1 MFLDYCIIQFRINIV
16 LLWHQTNQ
24 MSNQPEKIKVLFRL
38 RSLEMGGV
46 PRVVLDLLR
55 NLPKDKFD
63 FTLMLNLYQ
72 GELIKDIPSDIK
84 LIVVEKGKEQMSSN
98 PMIQKLQLIWRRMKL
113 EVYDK
118 FPSILYKIKVP
129 EKYDIEVSP
138 GYAEFDMVLNSP
150 DKKSRKLGW
159 FHTDVGYDKDQ
170 QRVLSRIEKMKRFDF
185 MIFGSKQTRQV
196 IGDLYQ
202 VTYPK
207 STVIY
212 NVIKVDEVL
221 KKADLFEHSFQTDLP
236 VFSSMG
242 RLHHRKG
249 YHTLM
254 KVHRSLLD
262 DGFAHRIAVIGGGNE
277 MENLINQRKELNVE
291 DSFLLLDSQT
301 NPYPYIKASDYFILP
316 TQSESYPLVIGEIM
330 CMRKPIISTNVGGIA
345 EMIDDGVDG
354 VLIKYDEDEMYESMK
369 SFMTNPELV
378 QKIVA
383 GTVKAYNKFDEKE
396 IYRQVSEVFEQQYQI
411 KCKNERC

>member
-1 MFLDYCIIQFRINIV
+1 
-16 LLWHQTNQ
+16 
-24 MSNQPEKIKVLFRL
+24 MSNQPKKIKVLFRL

-55 NLPKDKFD
+55 NLPKDKFE

-72 GELIKDIPSDIK
+72 GELVKEIPADLK
-84 LIVVEKGKEQMSSN
+84 VIVVEKGKEQMSSN
-98 PMIQKLQLIWRRMKL
+98 SFVQKMQLIWRRLKL
-113 EVYDK
+113 EVYDR
-118 FPSILYKIKVP
+118 FPSILYALKVP

-150 DKKSRKLGW
+150 DKNSRKIGW

-170 QRVLSRIEKMKRFDF
+170 KRVLSRIEKMKHFDF

-196 IGDLYQ
+196 IDDLYQ
-202 VTYPK
+202 VKYPK

-221 KKADLFEHSFQTDLP
+221 KKAELFEHSYETALP

-254 KVHRSLLD
+254 KVHKRLLE
-262 DGFAHRIAVIGGGNE
+262 DGFHHKIAVIGGGNE
-277 MENLINQRKELNVE
+277 MENLKNQQKELAVE
-291 DSFLLLDSQT
+291 NSFLLLDSQT

-316 TQSESYPLVIGEIM
+316 TQSESYPLVIGEVM

-345 EMIDDGVDG
+345 EMIEDGVDG
-354 VLIKYDEDEMYESMK
+354 VLIQYDEDEMYQAMK
-369 SFMTNPELV
+369 SFLTNPELV
-378 QKIVA
+378 NKIIQ
-383 GTVKAYNKFDEKE
+383 GTSTASTKFDENE
-396 IYRQVSEVFEQQYQI
+396 IYRQVTEVFEQQYQL
-411 KCKNERC
+411 KLANERG

>member
-1 MFLDYCIIQFRINIV
+1 MKS
-16 LLWHQTNQ
+16 TKPNQ
-24 MSNQPEKIKVLFRL
+24 KIKVLFRL

-55 NLPKDKFD
+55 NLPKDKFE

-72 GELIKDIPSDIK
+72 GELTNDIPKDIN

-98 PMIQKLQLIWRRMKL
+98 PFFQKIQLAWRRLKL
-113 EVYDK
+113 EIYDR
-118 FPSILYKIKVP
+118 FPSLLYALKVP

-150 DKKSRKLGW
+150 NKTSRKIGW
-159 FHTDVGYDKDQ
+159 FHSDVGYDKDKA
-170 QRVLSRIEKMKRFDF
+170 RVLSRIEKMKKFDF

-196 IGDLYQ
+196 IEDLYQ

-212 NVIKVDEVL
+212 NVIKVNEVL
-221 KKADLFEHSFQTDLP
+221 EKAELFKHDYKTDYP

-242 RLHHRKG
+242 RLHSRKG

-254 KVHRSLLD
+254 NVHKRLLN
-262 DGFAHRIAVIGGGNE
+262 DGFIHKIAIVGGGNE
-277 MENLINQRKELNVE
+277 MENLINQRKQLAVE
-291 DSFLLLDSQT
+291 DSFILLDTQT

-316 TQSESYPLVIGEIM
+316 TQSESYPLVIGEVM
-330 CMRKPIISTNVGGIA
+330 CMRKPIISTNVGGIP
-345 EMIDDGVDG
+345 EMIDNGIDG
-354 VLIKYDEDEMYESMK
+354 VLVDPNEDEMYDAMK
-369 SFMTNPELV
+369 LFLTNPAFV
-378 QKIVA
+378 QKIVD
-383 GTVKAYNKFDEKE
+383 GTENAIQKFDENE
-396 IYRQVSEVFEQQYQI
+396 IYRQITEVFVNQYQL
-411 KCKNERC
+411 KVKNERV

>member
-1 MFLDYCIIQFRINIV
+1 
-16 LLWHQTNQ
+16 
-24 MSNQPEKIKVLFRL
+24 MSNQPKKIKVLFRL

-72 GELIKDIPSDIK
+72 GELIKDIPADIK

-98 PMIQKLQLIWRRMKL
+98 PFIQKIQLAWRRLKL
-113 EVYDK
+113 EIYDQ
-118 FPSILYKIKVP
+118 FPSILYRLKVP
-129 EKYDIEVSP
+129 ERYDIEVSP
-138 GYAEFDMVLNSP
+138 GYAEFDMVLDSP
-150 DKKSRKLGW
+150 DKYSRKIGW
-159 FHTDVGYDKDQ
+159 FHSDVGYDKDK

-196 IGDLYQ
+196 IDDLYQ

-221 KKADLFEHSFQTDLP
+221 KKADLFEYSYKTDFP

-242 RLHHRKG
+242 RLHSRKG

-254 KVHRSLLD
+254 KVHKQLLD
-262 DGFAHRIAVIGGGNE
+262 DGFKHIIAVIGGGNE
-277 MENLINQRKELNVE
+277 MENLMSQRKELNVE

-316 TQSESYPLVIGEIM
+316 TQSESYPLVIGEVM
-330 CMRKPIISTNVGGIA
+330 CMQKPVISTNVGGIA
-345 EMIDDGVDG
+345 EMIEDGVDG
-354 VLIKYDEDEMYESMK
+354 VLISYDEQEMYDSMK
-369 SFMTNPELV
+369 SFMTDQELV
-378 QKIVA
+378 HRITK
-383 GTVKAYNKFDEKE
+383 GTVAANHKFDEQK
-396 IYRQVSEVFEQQYQI
+396 IYRKVSEVFEQQYQI
-411 KCKNERC
+411 KLENERG

>member
-1 MFLDYCIIQFRINIV
+1 
-16 LLWHQTNQ
+16 
-24 MSNQPEKIKVLFRL
+24 MSNQPKKIKILFRL

-72 GELIKDIPSDIK
+72 GELIKDIPADIK
-84 LIVVEKGKEQMSSN
+84 LIVVENGKEQMSSN
-98 PMIQKLQLIWRRMKL
+98 PFIQKIQLVWRRLKL
-113 EVYDK
+113 EIYDQ
-118 FPSILYKIKVP
+118 FPFILYQLKVP

-150 DKKSRKLGW
+150 DKSSRKIGW
-159 FHTDVGYDKDQ
+159 FHTDVGYDKDK

-196 IGDLYQ
+196 IDDLYQ

-221 KKADLFEHSFQTDLP
+221 KKADLFEYSYKTDFP

-242 RLHHRKG
+242 RLHSRKG

-254 KVHRSLLD
+254 KVHKQLLD
-262 DGFAHRIAVIGGGNE
+262 DGFKHIIAVIGGGNE
-277 MENLINQRKELNVE
+277 MENLMSQRKELNVE

-316 TQSESYPLVIGEIM
+316 TQSESYPLVIGEVM
-330 CMRKPIISTNVGGIA
+330 CMQKPIISTNVGGIA
-345 EMIDDGVDG
+345 EMIEDGVDG
-354 VLIKYDEDEMYESMK
+354 VLINYDEQEMYDAMK
-369 SFMTNPELV
+369 SFMTDQDLI
-378 QKIVA
+378 QKITE
-383 GTVKAYNKFDEKE
+383 GTATAYQKFDEKK
-396 IYRQVSEVFEQQYQI
+396 IYRKVSEVFEQQYQI
-411 KCKNERC
+411 KLENERG

>member
-1 MFLDYCIIQFRINIV
+1 
-16 LLWHQTNQ
+16 
-24 MSNQPEKIKVLFRL
+24 MSNQPKKIKVLFRL

-72 GELIKDIPSDIK
+72 GELIKDIPADIK
-84 LIVVEKGKEQMSSN
+84 LIVVENGKEQMSSN
-98 PMIQKLQLIWRRMKL
+98 PFIQKIQLVWRRLKL
-113 EVYDK
+113 EVYNQ
-118 FPSILYKIKVP
+118 FPSILYQLKVP

-150 DKKSRKLGW
+150 DKSSRKIGW
-159 FHTDVGYDKDQ
+159 FHTDVGYDKDK

-196 IGDLYQ
+196 IDDLYQ

-221 KKADLFEHSFQTDLP
+221 NKADLFEYSYKTDFP

-242 RLHHRKG
+242 RLHSRKG

-254 KVHRSLLD
+254 KVHKQLLD
-262 DGFAHRIAVIGGGNE
+262 DGFKHIIAVIGGGNE
-277 MENLINQRKELNVE
+277 MENLMSQRKELNVE

-316 TQSESYPLVIGEIM
+316 TQSESYPLVIGEVM
-330 CMRKPIISTNVGGIA
+330 CMQKPIISTNVGGIA
-345 EMIDDGVDG
+345 EMIEDGVDG
-354 VLIKYDEDEMYESMK
+354 VLINYDEQEMYDAMK
-369 SFMTNPELV
+369 SFMTDQDLI
-378 QKIVA
+378 QKIIH
-383 GTVKAYNKFDEKE
+383 GTATACQKFDEQK
-396 IYRQVSEVFEQQYQI
+396 IYRKVSEVFEQQYQI
-411 KCKNERC
+411 KLENERG

>member
-1 MFLDYCIIQFRINIV
+1 
-16 LLWHQTNQ
+16 

-46 PRVVLDLLR
+46 PRVILDLLR

-72 GELIKDIPSDIK
+72 GELINDIPNDVK

-98 PMIQKLQLIWRRMKL
+98 PIINKIQLAFRRLKL
-113 EVYDK
+113 EIYDK
-118 FPSILYKIKVP
+118 FPSVLYALKVP
-129 EKYDIEVSP
+129 QKFDIEVSP

-150 DKKSRKLGW
+150 DKKSRKIGW
-159 FHTDVGYDKDQ
+159 FHTDVSYDKDEK
-170 QRVLSRIEKMKRFDF
+170 RVLSRIEKMKHFDF

-196 IGDLYQ
+196 IDDLYQ
-202 VTYPK
+202 VQYSK

-221 KKADLFEHSFQTDLP
+221 KKADLVDYSFQTDLP

-254 KVHRSLLD
+254 KVHKRLLD
-262 DGFAHRIAVIGGGNE
+262 DGFQHKIAVIGGGNE
-277 MENLINQRKELNVE
+277 MENLQNQRKELNVE

-316 TQSESYPLVIGEIM
+316 TQSESYPLVIGEVM
-330 CMRKPIISTNVGGIA
+330 CMRKPIISTNVGGIS

-354 VLIKYDEDEMYESMK
+354 ILIKYDEQEMYDAMK
-369 SFMTNPELV
+369 QFMTNPDFVTKLIQGAE
-378 QKIVA
+378 
-383 GTVKAYNKFDEKE
+383 TAYNKFDEKE
-396 IYRQVSEVFEQQYQI
+396 IYRQVSEVFEQQYQL
-411 KCKNERC
+411 KLSHARN

>member
-1 MFLDYCIIQFRINIV
+1 
-16 LLWHQTNQ
+16 
-24 MSNQPEKIKVLFRL
+24 MSNQPKKIKVLFRL

-72 GELIKDIPSDIK
+72 GELVKDIPTDIK
-84 LIVVEKGKEQMSSN
+84 LIVIEKGREQMSSN
-98 PMIQKLQLIWRRMKL
+98 SLIQKMQLVWRRLKI
-113 EVYDK
+113 EFYNK
-118 FPSILYKIKVP
+118 FPSVLYGLKVP

-150 DKKSRKLGW
+150 DKKSRKIGW
-159 FHTDVGYDKDQ
+159 FHTDVGYDNDQ

-196 IGDLYQ
+196 IDDLYQ
-202 VTYPK
+202 VKYPK
-207 STVIY
+207 SRVIY

-221 KKADLFEHSFQTDLP
+221 KKAKLFEYSYDTEVP

-254 KVHRSLLD
+254 KVHKRLLD
-262 DGFAHRIAVIGGGNE
+262 DGFQHKIAVIGGGNE
-277 MENLINQRKELNVE
+277 MENLKNQCKELHLE
-291 DSFLLLDSQT
+291 DSFLLLGSQT
-301 NPYPYIKASDYFILP
+301 NPYPYIKASNYFILP
-316 TQSESYPLVIGEIM
+316 TQSESYPLVIGEVM
-330 CMRKPIISTNVGGIA
+330 CMQKPIISTNVGGIS
-345 EMIDDGVDG
+345 EMIEDGIDG
-354 VLIKYDEDEMYESMK
+354 VLIKYDEQEMYDSMK
-369 SFMTNPELV
+369 IFMTNSTLV
-378 QKIVA
+378 SKIVD
-383 GTVKAYNKFDEKE
+383 GTANAYNKFDENE
-396 IYRQVSEVFEQQYQI
+396 IYRQVTEVFEQQYQL
-411 KCKNERC
+411 KLENERS

>member
-1 MFLDYCIIQFRINIV
+1 MK
-16 LLWHQTNQ
+16 
-24 MSNQPEKIKVLFRL
+24 KIKILFRL

-72 GELIKDIPSDIK
+72 GELIKDIPQDIK
-84 LIVVEKGKEQMSSN
+84 LIIVTKGKKQMSTN
-98 PMIQKLQLIWRRMKL
+98 PFLQKIQLGWRRFKL
-113 EVYDK
+113 EIYNQ
-118 FPSILYKIKVP
+118 FPSILYRLKVRDT
-129 EKYDIEVSP
+129 YDIEIAP

-150 DKKSRKLGW
+150 NKKSRKIGW

-170 QRVLSRIEKMKRFDF
+170 KRVLGRIEKMKQFDF

-196 IGDLYQ
+196 IEDLYQ
-202 VTYPK
+202 VSYPK

-221 KKADLFEHSFQTDLP
+221 KKAELFNHSFDTNLP

-242 RLHHRKG
+242 RLHSRKG

-254 KVHRSLLD
+254 QVHRQLLD
-262 DGFAHRIAVIGGGNE
+262 DGFPHIIAVIGGGNE
-277 MENLINQRKELNVE
+277 MENLINQRKELDVE
-291 DSFLLLDSQT
+291 QSFLLLDSQT

-316 TQSESYPLVIGEIM
+316 TQSESYPLVIGEVM
-330 CMRKPIISTNVGGIA
+330 GMRKPIISTNVGGIS
-345 EMIDDGVDG
+345 EMIDNGVDG
-354 VLIKYDEDEMYESMK
+354 ILIQYDAQEIYDAMRL
-369 SFMTNPELV
+369 FMTDKHLV
-378 QKIVA
+378 NHIIE
-383 GTVKAYNKFDEKE
+383 GTSNAQEKFDEKE
-396 IYRQVSEVFEQQYQI
+396 IYRQVTEVFEQQYQL
-411 KCKNERC
+411 KPKNEHV

>member
-1 MFLDYCIIQFRINIV
+1 MKLTDQK
-16 LLWHQTNQ
+16 
-24 MSNQPEKIKVLFRL
+24 PKIKVLFRL

-72 GELIKDIPSDIK
+72 GELTKDIPKDIK

-98 PMIQKLQLIWRRMKL
+98 PLIQKLQLGWRRLKL
-113 EVYDK
+113 EIYDR
-118 FPSILYKIKVP
+118 FPSLLYKIKVP

-150 DKKSRKLGW
+150 DKKSRKIGW
-159 FHTDVGYDKDQ
+159 FHSDVGYDKDKA
-170 QRVLSRIEKMKRFDF
+170 RVLSRIEKMKRFDF

-196 IGDLYQ
+196 IDDLYQ

-212 NVIKVDEVL
+212 NVIKVKEVL
-221 KKADLFEHSFQTDLP
+221 AKAKLFDYDFNTDVP

-242 RLHHRKG
+242 RLHSRKG

-254 KVHRSLLD
+254 NVHKRLLD
-262 DGFAHRIAVIGGGNE
+262 DGFLHKIAVIGGGNE
-277 MENLINQRKELNVE
+277 MENLKIQRKDLGVE
-291 DSFLLLDSQT
+291 DSFILFDSQI

-316 TQSESYPLVIGEIM
+316 TQSESYPLVIGEVM
-330 CMRKPIISTNVGGIA
+330 CMQKPIISTNVGGIA

-354 VLIKYDEDEMYESMK
+354 ILIKYDEQEMYDAMK

-378 QKIVA
+378 NKIKQ
-383 GTVKAYNKFDEKE
+383 GTFSAPQKFDEDE
-396 IYRQVSEVFEQQYQI
+396 IYRQITKVFEKQYQL
-411 KCKNERC
+411 KLDNERT

>member
-1 MFLDYCIIQFRINIV
+1 
-16 LLWHQTNQ
+16 
-24 MSNQPEKIKVLFRL
+24 MSNQPKKIKVLFRL

-72 GELIKDIPSDIK
+72 GELIKDIPADIK
-84 LIVVEKGKEQMSSN
+84 LIVVENGKEQMSSN
-98 PMIQKLQLIWRRMKL
+98 PFIQKIQLVWRRLKL
-113 EVYDK
+113 EVYNQ
-118 FPSILYKIKVP
+118 FPSILYQLKVP

-150 DKKSRKLGW
+150 DKSSRKIGW
-159 FHTDVGYDKDQ
+159 FHTDVGYDKDK
-170 QRVLSRIEKMKRFDF
+170 QRVLSRIEKMKCFDF

-196 IGDLYQ
+196 IDDLYQ

-221 KKADLFEHSFQTDLP
+221 KKADLFEYSYKTDFP

-242 RLHHRKG
+242 RLHSRKG

-254 KVHRSLLD
+254 KVHKQLLD
-262 DGFAHRIAVIGGGNE
+262 DGFKHIIAVIGGGNE
-277 MENLINQRKELNVE
+277 MENLMSQRKELNVE

-330 CMRKPIISTNVGGIA
+330 CMQKPIISTNVGGIA
-345 EMIDDGVDG
+345 EMIEDGVDG
-354 VLIKYDEDEMYESMK
+354 VLINYDEQEMYDAMK
-369 SFMTNPELV
+369 SFMTDQDLI
-378 QKIVA
+378 QKITE
-383 GTVKAYNKFDEKE
+383 GTATAYQKFDEQK
-396 IYRQVSEVFEQQYQI
+396 IYRKVSEVFEQQYQI
-411 KCKNERC
+411 KLENERG

>member
-1 MFLDYCIIQFRINIV
+1 
-16 LLWHQTNQ
+16 
-24 MSNQPEKIKVLFRL
+24 MSNQPKKIKVLFRL

-55 NLPKDKFD
+55 NLPKDKFE

-72 GELIKDIPSDIK
+72 GELVKEIPADLK
-84 LIVVEKGKEQMSSN
+84 VIVVEKGKEQMSSN
-98 PMIQKLQLIWRRMKL
+98 SFVQKMQLIWRRLKL
-113 EVYDK
+113 EVYDR
-118 FPSILYKIKVP
+118 FPSILYALKVP

-150 DKKSRKLGW
+150 NKNSRKIGW

-170 QRVLSRIEKMKRFDF
+170 KRVLSRIEKMKHFDF

-196 IGDLYQ
+196 IDDLYQ
-202 VTYPK
+202 VKYPK

-221 KKADLFEHSFQTDLP
+221 KKAELFEHYYETTLP

-254 KVHRSLLD
+254 KVHKRLLE
-262 DGFAHRIAVIGGGNE
+262 DGFHHKIAVIGGGNE
-277 MENLINQRKELNVE
+277 MENLKNQQKELAVE
-291 DSFLLLDSQT
+291 NSFLLLDSQT

-316 TQSESYPLVIGEIM
+316 TQSESYPLVIGEVM

-345 EMIDDGVDG
+345 EMIEDGVDG
-354 VLIKYDEDEMYESMK
+354 VLIQYDEDEMYQAMK
-369 SFMTNPELV
+369 SFLTNPELV
-378 QKIVA
+378 NKIIQ
-383 GTVKAYNKFDEKE
+383 GTSTASTKFDENE
-396 IYRQVSEVFEQQYQI
+396 IYRQVTEVFEQQYQL
-411 KCKNERC
+411 KLANERG

>member
-1 MFLDYCIIQFRINIV
+1 MK
-16 LLWHQTNQ
+16 
-24 MSNQPEKIKVLFRL
+24 KIKILFRL

-63 FTLMLNLYQ
+63 FTLILNLYQ
-72 GELIKDIPSDIK
+72 GELVKDIPKDIK
-84 LIVVEKGKEQMSSN
+84 LIIVEKGREQMSSN
-98 PMIQKLQLIWRRMKL
+98 PFIQKMQLAFRRLKL
-113 EVYDK
+113 EIYDK
-118 FPSILYKIKVP
+118 FPAVLYKTKGL
-129 EKYDIEVSP
+129 ETYDIEVAP

-150 DKKSRKLGW
+150 NKKSRKIGW

-170 QRVLSRIEKMKRFDF
+170 QRVMSRIEKMKKFDF

-196 IGDLYQ
+196 IDDLYQ
-202 VTYPK
+202 VKYPK

-221 KKADLFEHSFQTDLP
+221 KKATLFNHSFNTDYP

-254 KVHRSLLD
+254 KVHKQLLD
-262 DGFAHRIAVIGGGNE
+262 DGFQHIIAVIGGGNE
-277 MENLINQRKELNVE
+277 MENLINQRKELGVE
-291 DSFLLLDSQT
+291 NSFLLLDSQT
-301 NPYPYIKASDYFILP
+301 NPYPYIKASDFFILP
-316 TQSESYPLVIGEIM
+316 SQSESYPLVIGEVM
-330 CMRKPIISTNVGGIA
+330 CMQKPIISTNVGGIA

-354 VLIKYDEDEMYESMK
+354 ILINYDEKDMYSSMK
-369 SFMTNPELV
+369 EFMTNPDLV
-378 QKIVA
+378 EKICN
-383 GTVKAYNKFDEKE
+383 GTKNAYQKFDEKE
-396 IYRQVSEVFEQQYQI
+396 IYRQVSEVFEQQYQL
-411 KCKNERC
+411 KLQNEQS

>member
-1 MFLDYCIIQFRINIV
+1 
-16 LLWHQTNQ
+16 
-24 MSNQPEKIKVLFRL
+24 MSNQPKKIKVLFRL

-55 NLPKDKFD
+55 NLPKDKFE

-72 GELIKDIPSDIK
+72 GELVKEIPADLK
-84 LIVVEKGKEQMSSN
+84 VIVVEKGKEQMSSN
-98 PMIQKLQLIWRRMKL
+98 SFVQKMQLICRRLKL
-113 EVYDK
+113 EVYDR
-118 FPSILYKIKVP
+118 FPSILYALKVP

-150 DKKSRKLGW
+150 NKNSRKIGW

-170 QRVLSRIEKMKRFDF
+170 KRVLSRIEKMKHFDF

-196 IGDLYQ
+196 IDDLYQ
-202 VTYPK
+202 VKYPK

-221 KKADLFEHSFQTDLP
+221 KKAELFEHSYETTLP

-254 KVHRSLLD
+254 KVHKRLLE
-262 DGFAHRIAVIGGGNE
+262 DGFHHKIAVIGGGNE
-277 MENLINQRKELNVE
+277 MENLKNQQKELAVE
-291 DSFLLLDSQT
+291 NSFLLLDSQT

-316 TQSESYPLVIGEIM
+316 TQSESYPLVIGEVM

-345 EMIDDGVDG
+345 EMIEDGVDG
-354 VLIKYDEDEMYESMK
+354 VMIQYDEDEMYQAMK
-369 SFMTNPELV
+369 SFLTNPELV
-378 QKIVA
+378 NKIIQ
-383 GTVKAYNKFDEKE
+383 GTSTASTKFDENE
-396 IYRQVSEVFEQQYQI
+396 IYRQVTEVFEQQYQL
-411 KCKNERC
+411 KLANERG